1 MKAMET
7 VHTPYGPL
15 AVHGPLERYPDGTLR
30 SCTPAGPAV
39 FQTALG
45 PLPAQHSTDDL
56 RRRTVQPVSFHP
68 TGLLRALPLEEPTL
82 VQTPAGPMT
91 VELVTFHPDGSLSR
105 AFPLNGKL
113 SGLWSQED
121 EGRLARPVDLR
132 TPAGRVNA
140 RIIGLR
146 FNPAGALLGLTL
158 WPGESVEV
166 STPVGPMAA
175 RIGVSFRP
183 DGSLRSLEPACPQ
196 AVPTP
201 VGEIKAY
208 DLDAVGIS
216 GDVNSLGFGPDGR
229 VERVSTNLTQVAADG
244 PGGERR
250 LFAPEFRES
259 LCGDGEREPV
269 PLRLEFG
276 PDEVRIRTRADA
288 AWTALPLAHWTLR
301 SEPCLLQ
308 FAMPL
313 GRMRCPG

>member
-1 MKAMET
+1 MDT

-15 AVHGPLERYPDGTLR
+15 AVTGPLEFHPDGALR
-30 SCTPAGPAV
+30 SCTPANPTV
-39 FQTALG
+39 FNTCLG
-45 PLPAQHSTDDL
+45 PLLAQHSTDDL

-82 VQTPAGPMT
+82 IETPAGPMT

-121 EGRLARPVDLR
+121 EGTLAKPVTLD
-132 TPAGRVNA
+132 TPAGRISVKLIGA
-140 RIIGLR
+140 R
-146 FNPAGALLGLTL
+146 FDPAGALLSLTL

-166 STPVGPMAA
+166 PTPVGPLMA

-183 DGSLRSLEPACPQ
+183 DGGLRSLEPAGPQ

-201 VGEIKAY
+201 AGDVQAY

-216 GDVNSLGFGPDGR
+216 GDLNSLGFGPDGR
-229 VERVSTNLTQVAADG
+229 VERVSTNLTQIAASG
-244 PGGERR
+244 PDSEHR
-250 LFAPEFRES
+250 LFAPELRES
-259 LCGDGEREPV
+259 FCGDGESEPV

-276 PDEVRIRTRADA
+276 ENEMRVRTRLEA
-288 AWTALPLAHWTLR
+288 AWTVLDLRQWTVR
-301 SEPCLLQ
+301 AEPCLLR

-313 GRMRCPG
+313 GRLRCSG